1 MPLHHK
7 QLLNDVKLQAEVK
20 LRSWQLHAS
29 RTVSRRR
36 GDFLNG
42 MLH

>member
-1 MPLHHK
+1 MPLRHE
-7 QLLNDVKLQAEVK
+7 QLLNDVKLQAEIK

-29 RTVSRRR
+29 RTVSRRC
-36 GDFLNG
+36 GDCSNG